1 MEGFGTSIVG
11 SCKSMLVTACPDV
24 YININ
29 LVDISFPPFRDR
41 FGTQAPNGDYQIPA
55 SWQNGIAG
63 ATNVGEIIGLQV
75 HTLYLSLK
83 LYTKRRLP

>member
-1 MEGFGTSIVG
+1 MHG
-11 SCKSMLVTACPDV
+11 SLHLGKISDIDISVNFADV
-24 YININ
+24 
-29 LVDISFPPFRDR
+29 SFPPFRDR

-75 HTLYLSLK
+75 CTALVLNNVNNCSKCLS
-83 LYTKRRLP
+83 